1 MWNLTTNQFNN
12 LLTMKYLIL
21 FLFVLIAKLCSAQ
34 IWKPVKN
41 IVQADYLIYQTR
53 NKDEADIIAFEVE
66 SEVGCV
72 KPGMIYLAP
81 PYYSRGKKVTFVCD
95 KKDADLIV
103 YWTKNKNE
111 VKWKINK

>member
-1 MWNLTTNQFNN
+1 MLKK
-12 LLTMKYLIL
+12 LLIFSL
-21 FLFVLIAKLCSAQ
+21 FLLPATGFSQ
-34 IWKPVKN
+34 IWKPIKN
-41 IVQADYLIYQTR
+41 RIQADYLIYQTN
-53 NKDEADIIAFEVE
+53 NKYEADIIAFEVE

-95 KKDADLIV
+95 KNDADLIV

-111 VKWKINK
+111 VKWKIKK

>member
-1 MWNLTTNQFNN
+1 MLKKLSF
-12 LLTMKYLIL
+12 
-21 FLFVLIAKLCSAQ
+21 FCLFVLSAEGFSQ
-34 IWKPVKN
+34 IWKPIKN
-41 IVQADYLIYQTR
+41 SIQADYLIYQTR

-111 VKWKINK
+111 VNWKINK

>member
-1 MWNLTTNQFNN
+1 VLKK
-12 LLTMKYLIL
+12 LLIFSL
-21 FLFVLIAKLCSAQ
+21 FLLPATGFSQ
-34 IWKPVKN
+34 IWKPIKN
-41 IVQADYLIYQTR
+41 RIQADYLIYQTN
-53 NKDEADIIAFEVE
+53 NKYEADIIAFEVE

-95 KKDADLIV
+95 KNDADLIV

-111 VKWKINK
+111 VKWKIKK

>member
-1 MWNLTTNQFNN
+1 MK
-12 LLTMKYLIL
+12 KYLLILSL
-21 FLFVLIAKLCSAQ
+21 FLTLTEGFSQ
-34 IWKPVKN
+34 IWKPIKN
-41 IVQADYLIYQTR
+41 KIQADYLIYQTN

-81 PYYSRGKKVTFVCD
+81 VYYSRGKKITFVCD
-95 KKDADLIV
+95 KNEADLIV